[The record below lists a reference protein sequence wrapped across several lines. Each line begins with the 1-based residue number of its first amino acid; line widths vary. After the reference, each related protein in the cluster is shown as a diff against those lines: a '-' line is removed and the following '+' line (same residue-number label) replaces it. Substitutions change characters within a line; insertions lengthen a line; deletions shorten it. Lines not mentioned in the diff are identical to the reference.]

1 VLASVLN
8 GLSSAWPKVEKTT
21 TPSSARVGDEVPN
34 DARGSLV
41 SLHGVKEWLSRVV
54 DGGDHTREEHS
65 TSATKR
71 DGAKQKF
78 QGGPCTTLATL

>member
-1 VLASVLN
+1 VTLNEGLLPSVI
-8 GLSSAWPKVEKTT
+8 
-21 TPSSARVGDEVPN
+21 DEGQECWRRCYMAYPPHGQRWRRQQHQPPPELV
-34 DARGSLV
+34 SLV

-71 DGAKQKF
+71 GRAAAD
-78 QGGPCTTLATL
+78 LAQ